1 MEIDPNK
8 AVEFILKNSKNFSE
22 AKSQRVYIENFLRS
36 KKSILMSL
44 AKSSTISGAEAEAY
58 AHPDYVTLIEG
69 LKEAVAKE
77 EMLKWQLIAAQAR
90 IEIWRTTEASNR
102 TIDRA
107 VR

>member
-8 AVEFILKNSKNFSE
+8 AVEFILKNSKDFAE
-22 AKSQRVYIENFLRS
+22 AKAQRVYIENFLRS

-77 EMLKWQLIAAQAR
+77 EKLKWQLIAAQAR

>member
-1 MEIDPNK
+1 
-8 AVEFILKNSKNFSE
+8 
-22 AKSQRVYIENFLRS
+22 
-36 KKSILMSL
+36 MSL

-77 EMLKWQLIAAQAR
+77 EKLKWQLIAAQAR